1 MNIPQSYFRYA
12 PISPSY
18 DRKEFLLL
26 GNASKFC
33 DFEVDLLT
41 KNSLNFLFLSLL
53 LARSR
58 RVLANREERIQKFID
73 TAFFW
78 PVEVGEILKN
88 RRYYRDFHEK
98 VSLKIL
104 SIFYVF
110 HADLAR
116 LCLHIECRT
125 LFCEK
130 RDFGRLCSWSYSRE
144 RGETSFLKDSL
155 YISHI
160 L

>member
-26 GNASKFC
+26 GNASKFY
-33 DFEVDLLT
+33 DFEVDFLT
-41 KNSLNFLFLSLL
+41 TNSLNFLFLSLL

-78 PVEVGEILKN
+78 PVEVGEILMHFLIVNMNKLFFQSVAAKKKKQCS
-88 RRYYRDFHEK
+88 RVASLFH
-98 VSLKIL
+98 LGL
-104 SIFYVF
+104 
-110 HADLAR
+110 
-116 LCLHIECRT
+116 
-125 LFCEK
+125 
-130 RDFGRLCSWSYSRE
+130 
-144 RGETSFLKDSL
+144 
-155 YISHI
+155 
-160 L
+160 